1 MSPIPH
7 CNHMLLEFIS
17 IRVLRIL
24 SCVPNESISYM
35 CVLHMVWF
43 VGIPFEFL

>member
-7 CNHMLLEFIS
+7 CKHMLLEFIS
-17 IRVLRIL
+17 LHVLHIL
-24 SCVPNESISYM
+24 SCVPSEIISFV

-43 VGIPFEFL
+43 VGISCLL